1 MSMFNKKNVKIIIYI
16 IFLFYIILL
25 VYDYNKKNQQT
36 LEHIVFKGLNF
47 LNEKELIG
55 LINISNS
62 KSIFSYNL
70 SKIKESL
77 ENSPFVESAKISIKI
92 PGELHVQI
100 LERIPLALII
110 HNNNQIFVDYYNQI
124 IPVNSKTLNNFPVPI
139 VNINN
144 NDSIWDP
151 NNKNIQLIKYIFKHY
166 NSLYNN
172 LSELLITN
180 SLITLIT
187 DQRTEILIDPRKAIN
202 NINKLKNFEN
212 SINSIKK
219 IDDHKYI
226 NLIYQNQIVVKERI
240 YI

>member
-1 MSMFNKKNVKIIIYI
+1 M
-16 IFLFYIILL
+16 
-25 VYDYNKKNQQT
+25 
-36 LEHIVFKGLNF
+36 
-47 LNEKELIG
+47 
-55 LINISNS
+55 
-62 KSIFSYNL
+62 
-70 SKIKESL
+70 
-77 ENSPFVESAKISIKI
+77 
-92 PGELHVQI
+92 
-100 LERIPLALII
+100 
-110 HNNNQIFVDYYNQI
+110 
-124 IPVNSKTLNNFPVPI
+124 
-139 VNINN
+139 
-144 NDSIWDP
+144 DP

>member
-144 NDSIWDP
+144 NDSIW
-151 NNKNIQLIKYIFKHY
+151 
-166 NSLYNN
+166 
-172 LSELLITN
+172 T
-180 SLITLIT
+180 
-187 DQRTEILIDPRKAIN
+187 
-202 NINKLKNFEN
+202 
-212 SINSIKK
+212 
-219 IDDHKYI
+219 
-226 NLIYQNQIVVKERI
+226 QIIRI
-240 YI
+240 SN